1 MKIQSITST
10 NVSNVEATQSGQ
22 NHEKISI
29 FILPS
34 YYDDMM

>member
-1 MKIQSITST
+1 MQSIILT

-22 NHEKISI
+22 NHPEISI

-34 YYDDMM
+34 YYEHMM